1 MSLLNKVKKITTQKK
16 KRLGRGYGSGKGG
29 HTTNRGMKGQKSR
42 VGSKIPLWFEGGQL
56 PLIKR
61 IPMLRGKGRFKQVRP
76 IAEITFSDINKFDFD
91 VVSLETLK
99 ANRIIDPR
107 FEQAKII
114 KSGKLKKKIT
124 VKGIKVSAGAVQV
137 IKDLGGTIEPAEPA
151 SSTNS

>member
-1 MSLLNKVKKITTQKK
+1 MSLLNKLEKTTTKKK

-56 PLIKR
+56 PLIRR

-76 IAEITFSDINKFDFD
+76 VAEITFSDINKFDFD
-91 VVSLETLK
+91 VLSLDTLK
-99 ANRIIDPR
+99 ANRIIDSR

-124 VKGIKVSAGAVQV
+124 VKGIKVTAGAAKV
-137 IKDLGGTIEPAEPA
+137 IKDLGGTIKPVQSP
-151 SSTNS
+151 NS